1 MKALQI
7 SFHHGVVCLCLCLLS
22 TTFHKVFAQ
31 GNATEPVSPFADK
44 PCDSYS
50 AYRDETGKPAVLLWG
65 KAPFTDFGSRP
76 VTMDMQGVRI
86 LRQAPPPGV
95 HPRICFGPDD
105 LPEMR
110 RRLKET
116 RCGQEAWKNILS
128 WTECM
133 KGRYDD
139 TADYAKPDRYQGSF
153 GIHGRVPLFRL
164 SAPKATK
171 GNGYVKSE
179 PAAALW
185 KSLIDGSASDF
196 PEYYWSV
203 ISLEAFRCLIENDE
217 KGGKECAKALMTMMK
232 LAQAKREIQRA
243 EQQAKKPNEP
253 LPPPASPVGGLHIAF
268 AYDFLFNMMT
278 SEQRAAVHDEQAATT
293 WSHDNYGT
301 FNTAENSRSNWAT
314 FSYWLYGVLAI
325 EGEPG
330 FNELK
335 VRGMYR
341 GWRNLLT
348 YGWFSSGATFE
359 GEAKNQLGMDGVI
372 LFALRAKQYG
382 FENLAGHP
390 YLQAYARKFLPH
402 SANAMLTGF
411 HKYDLLGGSRSSSG
425 GFASTDS
432 IGLKF
437 MFPED
442 KVIDWYY
449 RQAVGEDYAGVCERP
464 DGYYNGLLFF
474 AIYASDFMP
483 DNKDP
488 KALNLGNTFFCG
500 ERALMMTRSSWDPT
514 AMQLNMHVRQ
524 DNGGHP
530 FADRNAIMVA
540 GAGRIWSPNGYSN
553 FRTQENSVVCIDD
566 QSQSE
571 LVPGR
576 LVDFDD
582 QPLATFAIGDAKYCW
597 DWTWHRLRKNT
608 GFYTVKDLQTNAVPW
623 PPGTEPELHTA
634 NDFAY
639 TKLPYAYLDRPM
651 TEYADWILPSGA
663 LSPYA
668 REPRFPVVKAFRTAG
683 LVRGSQPYAVVVDD
697 IRKDNQPHRYDW
709 TLPLEYDI
717 QIAKVEHRPDG
728 VCDILLTGAD
738 PDQKGKHPKEPLA
751 ATLDAGAV
759 IPNGRPMLLV
769 RMLAGA
775 DKAEPTIVEL
785 PNGTNDKKYSPI
797 RRLVLSTTSIE
808 PGFKAVLIPHRQG
821 ETLPI
826 TTWNANHTEV
836 TVGADRIAF
845 TPAATGKND
854 LVITREGKPLI
865 SMTKPI
871 PAFRDAAIEQ
881 REAKIQEARR
891 TLASFKPDSIPGR
904 ITVDLPGGC
913 ERVPGKVGQALSFA
927 GAKESVPLAADLTP
941 LAGGFTVALWF
952 QAAKSGSGTILS
964 SAGPRGL
971 SIGVEGGKSLRI
983 DALGQTRWQ
992 SVPLNLSDW
1001 HHIAVTGDGKR
1012 LTLRVD
1018 GKEVH
1023 SGDIAAPMQFAPSS
1037 QLGSGFTGLVDD
1049 LRIYGRAL
1057 SGEELGKLYDFQAFV
1072 APSLK

>member
-683 LVRGSQPYAVVVDD
+683 LVRGAQPYAVVVDD

-759 IPNGRPMLLV
+759 IPDGRPMLLV

-797 RRLVLSTTSIE
+797 RRLVVSATSIE

-821 ETLPI
+821 ETLPT

-845 TPAATGKND
+845 TPAATGKTD